1 MKVQRF
7 IQMNFLNIVV
17 WAAFFIMWAAGMSS
31 NVYWSVTTPAS
42 NHDFYG
48 IWPYD
53 SDDKR
58 RAGSVLC
65 CRNRGIDMY
74 RCLFAAHWNSSRAG
88 DGSSAGLPS
97 GTRGAER
104 ISHSQSAGQSGNYHS
119 GISDYRKQSV
129 RSF

>member
-31 NVYWSVTTPAS
+31 NVYWSVTRQLLTMIFMVFGLMIQMIS
-42 NHDFYG
+42 G
-48 IWPYD
+48 
-53 SDDKR
+53 
-58 RAGSVLC
+58 VLDLSFAA
-65 CRNRGIDMY
+65 DMY

-129 RSF
+129 RSFYR